1 MFNVR
6 TLKKTET
13 KNVDFLGQM
22 FGEIY
27 DRENFLAYVEQK
39 EKCVEI
45 DGVDFIGEK
54 EKFESNSDSSK
65 YSKKEAQSERENRRK
80 ENSREIAGLDRATRE
95 LRKLKTF

>member
-13 KNVDFLGQM
+13 KNVDFLGKM

-27 DRENFLAYVEQK
+27 DKENFLAYVEQK

-45 DGVDFIGEK
+45 KGVDIIGVK
-54 EKFESNSDSSK
+54 EKIESESDSSE
-65 YSKKEAQSERENRRK
+65 YSKKRHNRKGKYVVGKIVER
-80 ENSREIAGLDRATRE
+80 
-95 LRKLKTF
+95 